1 METVVF
7 PLISGDAGLA
17 LPGLA
22 WLRHQVVKSDA
33 NLVSVTVGMVI
44 YPAEPRSM
52 PPTSRQ
58 GTNHSTKAI
67 LADDMFWQTV
77 RPTAATLDQHIMP
90 PPYRPDRAE
99 YSQSVTLLPV

>member
-1 METVVF
+1 VETAVF
-7 PLISGDAGLA
+7 PVISGEAGLA
-17 LPGLA
+17 LPGLV

-58 GTNHSTKAI
+58 GTDHSTKA
-67 LADDMFWQTV
+67 LKADDMFL
-77 RPTAATLDQHIMP
+77 ANGATNC
-90 PPYRPDRAE
+90 R
-99 YSQSVTLLPV
+99 